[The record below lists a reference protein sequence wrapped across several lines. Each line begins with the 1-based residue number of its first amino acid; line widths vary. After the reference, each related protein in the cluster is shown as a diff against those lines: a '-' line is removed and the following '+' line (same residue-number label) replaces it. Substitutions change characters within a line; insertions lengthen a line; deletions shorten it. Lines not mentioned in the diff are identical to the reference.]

1 MKVLE
6 ARYDLNQN
14 ILAVKENI
22 ETRYG
27 SLVPFIRLQLKDV
40 KGNLVA
46 EMNDDLR
53 TLGSYGAQ
61 TDMVLYVLDL
71 NPSSILKEIESYEGV
86 QKYVISE

>member
-1 MKVLE
+1 MKVIE
-6 ARYDLNQN
+6 ARYDLNQT

>member
-6 ARYDLNQN
+6 ARYDLNQT

-27 SLVPFIRLQLKDV
+27 SIVPFIRLQLKDV

-46 EMNDDLR
+46 EMDDDLR

-86 QKYVISE
+86 QKYVMSE